1 MAARPPARRRRAA
14 GLPGIVYRRDAI
26 DWQHTGTPHQL
37 DLWRITRQ
45 AMRST
50 DLDQMIAVLLGAL
63 APGLPHRQQPRTH
76 PYTLHGRQVDVYHD
90 GRWVE
95 VGECGLAHPRVLAAA
110 GLPGRSGLALGMGL
124 DRLLMLVKHIPDI
137 RLLRSGDPRI
147 SRQMHDLARYQQVSV
162 MPPIT
167 RDLSIA
173 VGQDDDQETLG
184 DRVRDALG
192 ADTSCVEE
200 VRVLSA
206 TTCQQ
211 LPASAISRLGARP
224 GQKNLL
230 VRVVLRDLETTLTN
244 QTANALRDRIYRAL
258 HQGTEYQWAE
268 KLLREREPVIGPGTG
283 GACRNEGSRP
293 GQPASGTAA
302 PSLSPLRA
310 ITLRDRYSAWRR
322 AHSRRLSGRRAGCRS
337 RPRPCRS
344 GNSVLMRRRD
354 RNPVRSRMSSGTAQV
369 ATMSG
374 GIERFRAGRAAAG
387 ARRPGGGPIL
397 KTWTGAC
404 SAVPARGTLVTRRTS
419 RSCGT
424 G

>member
-1 MAARPPARRRRAA
+1 VSGPVSYLDPLRLQRDLGLRDLSDPAEGRHAIQILIGQAIEGLSRAWDCEVRWCRGPRIVPVADNYDRLGYPAEAITREARYTRYVDAGHLLRSHSSAMVPAALRRLARQPGGDVLLAC
-14 GLPGIVYRRDAI
+14 PGIVYRRDAI

-45 AMRST
+45 AMRDT

-63 APGLPHRQQPRTH
+63 APARPRRQQPRTH

-110 GLPGRSGLALGMGL
+110 GLHGRSGLALGMGL
-124 DRLLMLVKHIPDI
+124 DRLLMLAKHIPDI

-147 SRQMHDLARYQQVSV
+147 TGQMLDLARYQHVSP
-162 MPPIT
+162 MPAIT
-167 RDLSIA
+167 RDLSVA
-173 VGQDDDQETLG
+173 VAEDEDEETLG

-192 ADTSCVEE
+192 ADTSRVEE

-206 TTCQQ
+206 TAYQQ

-258 HQGTEYQWAE
+258 HQGTEYQWA
-268 KLLREREPVIGPGTG
+268 R
-283 GACRNEGSRP
+283 
-293 GQPASGTAA
+293 
-302 PSLSPLRA
+302 
-310 ITLRDRYSAWRR
+310 
-322 AHSRRLSGRRAGCRS
+322 
-337 RPRPCRS
+337 
-344 GNSVLMRRRD
+344 
-354 RNPVRSRMSSGTAQV
+354 
-369 ATMSG
+369 
-374 GIERFRAGRAAAG
+374 
-387 ARRPGGGPIL
+387 
-397 KTWTGAC
+397 
-404 SAVPARGTLVTRRTS
+404 
-419 RSCGT
+419 
-424 G
+424 